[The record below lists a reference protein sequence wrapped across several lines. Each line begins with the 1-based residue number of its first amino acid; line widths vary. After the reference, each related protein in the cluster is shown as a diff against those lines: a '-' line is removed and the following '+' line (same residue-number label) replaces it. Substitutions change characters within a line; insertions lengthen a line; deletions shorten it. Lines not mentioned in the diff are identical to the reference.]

1 MLFADVISDVKYQEE
16 IYMEAFVKKK
26 KALQVTIL
34 LRKSHWIRVKNSQEE
49 CEYLFILPR
58 LSIVLKS

>member
-26 KALQVTIL
+26 KLFKLQFFLEKVIE
-34 LRKSHWIRVKNSQEE
+34 SE
-49 CEYLFILPR
+49 
-58 LSIVLKS
+58 

>member
-16 IYMEAFVKKK
+16 IYMEAFVKKE

-34 LRKSHWIRVKNSQEE
+34 LRKSH
-49 CEYLFILPR
+49 
-58 LSIVLKS
+58 

>member
-34 LRKSHWIRVKNSQEE
+34 LRKSH
-49 CEYLFILPR
+49 
-58 LSIVLKS
+58 